1 MWVFESLI
9 FLVLSSDNLSLDSKS
24 GYVTCCLILGLNST
38 YLNDMSELTNFLSV
52 RDESSILPESC
63 LHLCSVLAPASLVS
77 EYPGIVLLGM
87 LPPYD

>member
-9 FLVLSSDNLSLDSKS
+9 FLVLSSDNLSLDSQS
-24 GYVTCCLILGLNST
+24 EVNLI
-38 YLNDMSELTNFLSV
+38 SV

-63 LHLCSVLAPASLVS
+63 LLVCSVLAPASLAS

>member
-24 GYVTCCLILGLNST
+24 GYVTCCLILDQHST
-38 YLNDMSELTNFLSV
+38 YLNDMSELTNLLSV

-63 LHLCSVLAPASLVS
+63 LLVCSVLAPASLVG

-87 LPPYD
+87 VPPFD